1 MIVENEYYS
10 FNKLEWDTDNLDID
24 TYELVLK
31 KELTSDIKIEI
42 KKMLCENSLIY
53 IKNSTNNRE
62 NSKFIGESTEAI
74 LYDTN
79 VTFTYNCTEDKDFDL
94 KEYNYFIRTSLNITS
109 EDFTLFDYSRFA
121 KDLELSKRMKNN
133 IYTEWISNSSNKENK
148 FFITIESNQD
158 VMGYILYRVDRL
170 DYIIELISVKKM
182 YQNMRIGSG
191 LMEFLRK
198 VAVTNNISKI
208 VVGTQ
213 ISNIKAINFYIT
225 MGFKVIG
232 TTDIYHFCNN
242 KNL

>member
-10 FNKLEWDTDNLDID
+10 LNKLEWDTINLDIN

-31 KELTSDIKIEI
+31 KELTGDIKIEI
-42 KKMLCENSLIY
+42 KKMLSENSLVY

-62 NSKFIGESTEAI
+62 NSKFIGENTKAV

-79 VTFTYNCTEDKDFDL
+79 VTFTYDCTGDKDFDL
-94 KEYNYFIRTSLNITS
+94 KEYNYFIRKSLNITS
-109 EDFTLFDYSRFA
+109 EDFTHFDYSRFA
-121 KDLELSKRMKNN
+121 KDLELSKRMKND

-148 FFITIESNQD
+148 FFITVESNQD
-158 VMGYILYRVDRL
+158 VMGYILCRVDRF
-170 DYIIELISVKKM
+170 DYIIELISVKMM

-191 LMEFLRK
+191 LMEFLKK

-213 ISNIKAINFYIT
+213 ISNIKAMNFYIKNEFFVSST
-225 MGFKVIG
+225 I
-232 TTDIYHFCNN
+232 DIYHWW
-242 KNL
+242 L